1 MNRAAIYLRLTS
13 VSPQPESQ
21 IDQLRKAAKERGLDV
36 VAEYSDRVWRPADRR
51 PGLNDLL
58 FNAKKGKFD
67 HVIVYSLADISR
79 SLKHGLEVVVA
90 LNNFGINIVS
100 LRDALDIMATPG
112 EGNALMV
119 KVLHQLQRTLLG
131 ETVKAGMRR
140 SKLDGIPMGRR
151 PVAMDRTSI
160 LRDRDS
166 GMSLA
171 CIGRK
176 HGVSKATVY
185 KVIAEARTQE
195 SILISAPARVDGGRS
210 PLINVPGC
218 Y

>member
-1 MNRAAIYLRLTS
+1 MKRAAIYLRL
-13 VSPQPESQ
+13 SPMNVQPESQ
-21 IDQLRKAAKERGLDV
+21 TDQLRKTAKERGLEV

-67 HVIVYSLADISR
+67 HVIVYSLADVAR
-79 SLKHGLEVVVA
+79 SLKHCLEVLRE
-90 LNNFGINIVS
+90 LNNHGIGIIS
-100 LRDALDIMATPG
+100 LRDALSIMATPG

-119 KVLHQLQRTLLG
+119 KVLYQLQRTLLG

-151 PVAMDRTSI
+151 PAEMDRAAI
-160 LRDRDS
+160 LRDHAS

-171 CIGRK
+171 SAGRK
-176 HGVSKATVY
+176 NGVSKATVY
-185 KVIAEARTQE
+185 KVVAEARAEGCAMTPTQ
-195 SILISAPARVDGGRS
+195 VNGDRS
-210 PLINVPGC
+210 LQINVSG
-218 Y
+218 YQ

>member
-1 MNRAAIYLRLTS
+1 MNRTAIYFRL
-13 VSPQPESQ
+13 SPMNAQPETQ
-21 IDQLRKAAKERGLDV
+21 IDQLRKAAKERGLEV

-51 PGLNDLL
+51 PSLNDLL

-67 HVIVYSLADISR
+67 YVIVYSLADVAR
-79 SLKHGLEVVVA
+79 SVKHCLEVLRE
-90 LNNFGINIVS
+90 LNNNGIGIIS
-100 LRDALDIMATPG
+100 LRDALSIMATPG

-119 KVLHQLQRTLLG
+119 KVLYQLQRTLLG

-151 PVAMDRTSI
+151 PVEMDRTAI
-160 LRDRDS
+160 LRDRAS
-166 GMSLA
+166 GTSLA

-185 KVIAEARTQE
+185 KVIAEARTQ
-195 SILISAPARVDGGRS
+195 A
-210 PLINVPGC
+210 VPEC
-218 Y
+218 S